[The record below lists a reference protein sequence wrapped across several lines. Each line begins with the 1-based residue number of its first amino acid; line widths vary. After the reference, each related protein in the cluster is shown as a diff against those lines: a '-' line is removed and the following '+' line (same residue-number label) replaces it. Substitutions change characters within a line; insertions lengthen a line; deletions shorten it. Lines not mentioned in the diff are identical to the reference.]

1 MLPAR
6 NKRNHKKIVA
16 VSEFHVERGL
26 PEALH
31 GVHAR
36 GRGPL
41 PHVTGR
47 LLVLHLLHVQS
58 PVPVVVPLQN
68 GPRALYLPQAYEDLM
83 ANSEVLKL
91 YLYRDRDQNN
101 RGQ

>member
-1 MLPAR
+1 MLGQ
-6 NKRNHKKIVA
+6 KIKGNHLGDSNEPVIVA
-16 VSEFHVERGL
+16 VSDFYVERGL
-26 PEALH
+26 PEAFH

-47 LLVLHLLHVQS
+47 LLVLHPLHVQS
-58 PVPVVVPLQN
+58 PVQVVVPLQN

-83 ANSEVLKL
+83 TYS
-91 YLYRDRDQNN
+91 DST
-101 RGQ
+101 